1 MLYGTTDP
9 SCRLLGA
16 EVGVGV
22 RCLCGGG
29 VMMAVPCWLVGLQS
43 AERAIGFDP
52 NCSCGFSVGWGR
64 DCALL

>member
-1 MLYGTTDP
+1 VLYGTTDP

-29 VMMAVPCWLVGLQS
+29 GYDGGSLLVGWV
-43 AERAIGFDP
+43 A
-52 NCSCGFSVGWGR
+52 VGGEGYR
-64 DCALL
+64 V